1 MSNKRSKYVNDK
13 KVIDFLS
20 KRIREL
26 RKEKNLT
33 QEDLV
38 DKAEI
43 AIAQLK
49 RIERGTVNTS
59 VSSVYRIATALNI
72 TVTELFEGI

>member
-1 MSNKRSKYVNDK
+1 M

-43 AIAQLK
+43 GIAQLK
-49 RIERGTVNTS
+49 RIENGTVNTS